1 MLEQKDI
8 QKSPLSLPQTILVS
22 ILNVCKQNRVPEVQR
37 SKWHR
42 FHFEIS
48 LFPIGYRST
57 GLFNREIKGKYENIL
72 CYSYQT
78 IISTPTKLFS
88 MDKLTHT
95 YNISNEKKIAC
106 GELKISSVEKT
117 SNFLDRFLFQ
127 KFWVNLRQ
135 RRGMRMKSSSNKV

>member
-1 MLEQKDI
+1 MLEQIDI
-8 QKSPLSLPQTILVS
+8 QKSPLLLPQTIFVL

-95 YNISNEKKIAC
+95 YNISNEKKNCVWGTQNIKCRKNLQFFWTDFSGKYNKNA
-106 GELKISSVEKT
+106 LIP
-117 SNFLDRFLFQ
+117 LFYTNNQ
-127 KFWVNLRQ
+127 
-135 RRGMRMKSSSNKV
+135 

>member
-1 MLEQKDI
+1 MLEQIDI
-8 QKSPLSLPQTILVS
+8 QKSPLLLPQTIFVL
-22 ILNVCKQNRVPEVQR
+22 ILNVCKQNRVLEVQR
-37 SKWHR
+37 SKLHR

-48 LFPIGYRST
+48 IFPIGYRST

-95 YNISNEKKIAC
+95 YNIA
-106 GELKISSVEKT
+106 
-117 SNFLDRFLFQ
+117 
-127 KFWVNLRQ
+127 
-135 RRGMRMKSSSNKV
+135 

>member
-1 MLEQKDI
+1 MLEQIDI
-8 QKSPLSLPQTILVS
+8 QKSPLLLPQTIFVL
-22 ILNVCKQNRVPEVQR
+22 ILNVCKQNRVLEVQR

-88 MDKLTHT
+88 MDKLIHT
-95 YNISNEKKIAC
+95 YNISNEKKNCVWGTQNIKCRKNLQFFWTDFSGKYNKNA
-106 GELKISSVEKT
+106 LIP
-117 SNFLDRFLFQ
+117 LFSTNNQ
-127 KFWVNLRQ
+127 
-135 RRGMRMKSSSNKV
+135 

>member
-1 MLEQKDI
+1 MLEQIDI
-8 QKSPLSLPQTILVS
+8 QKSPLLLPQTIFVL

-95 YNISNEKKIAC
+95 YNILNEKENCVWGTQNIKCRKNLQFFWTDFSGKYNKNALIP
-106 GELKISSVEKT
+106 
-117 SNFLDRFLFQ
+117 LFSTNNQ
-127 KFWVNLRQ
+127 
-135 RRGMRMKSSSNKV
+135 